1 MNKLHKLLFGA
12 GVLAI
17 GLNGC
22 SRDYSQYEYNG
33 RIGNEFVKFESKDDL
48 GLFCDNTLTVSKA
61 DGKIVIYEDYMFG
74 DLKLEE
80 LQIIDGGRKII
91 YTNNFFGIKKINE
104 AQKQFDNYLESI
116 LKIKKELDFF
126 NAKK

>member
-1 MNKLHKLLFGA
+1 MNNLRKILCVGT

-17 GLNGC
+17 GLSGC

-33 RIGNEFVKFESKDDL
+33 QIGEERVKFESKDDL
-48 GLFCDNTLTVSKA
+48 GLFCDNTLTVVKA

-80 LQIIDGGRKII
+80 LQTIDGGRKII
-91 YTNNFFGIKKINE
+91 YIDNFLGMKKINE

-116 LKIKKELDFF
+116 LKIKKRIKFL
-126 NAKK
+126 

>member
-1 MNKLHKLLFGA
+1 MNKLQKLLCIGA
-12 GVLAI
+12 GI
-17 GLNGC
+17 FTFSLNGC

-48 GLFCDNTLTVSKA
+48 KLFCDNTLTVVKA

-80 LQIIDGGRKII
+80 LQIIDKGRKII
-91 YTNNFFGIKKINE
+91 YTDNFSGIKKINE

-116 LKIKKELDFF
+116 LKIKKRIKFL
-126 NAKK
+126 